1 MTSFVHAKADTRKS
15 GSASRRYLRTEAL
28 VTAVIGVGIILLI
41 GDRAYLQDL
50 AILAIAY
57 AFLAMGMYLP
67 LALGGQLS
75 LAYNAY
81 FAIGAYAV
89 ALTGG
94 LTPGVEQQ
102 LALWAS
108 IPAGIATAM
117 VTAAILGFATRRLS
131 GFHLAVATLMFGIA
145 VNTFLIHSDGITGG
159 PTGLGG
165 IPRLN
170 IFGWELGRTELVTI
184 GIVGV
189 WIVATLIAR
198 FRVSL
203 AGIALR
209 VQREAPAAA
218 ATSGVPAVALKMYA
232 LIAGAAIASLSG
244 ILFALMN
251 QFVLPESFGAK
262 VVFLVLFM
270 PILGGMSTPWGAVLG
285 AVLVVAFTFGFDF
298 FQGPGALT
306 FGVLALLVLLLA
318 PAGIIGLIV
327 QFVSWSKRRL
337 GWSAHSEEG
346 AP

>member
-1 MTSFVHAKADTRKS
+1 MTSFVHAKVDFREGANT
-15 GSASRRYLRTEAL
+15 SRRYLRIEAL
-28 VTAVIGVGIILLI
+28 VTAVIGLALIFLI

-57 AFLAMGMYLP
+57 AFLSMGMYLP

-81 FAIGAYAV
+81 FAIGAYTV
-89 ALTGG
+89 ALTSFV
-94 LTPGVEQQ
+94 TPGPMQQ
-102 LALWAS
+102 LVLWGA
-108 IPAGIATAM
+108 IPAGVIISMATAA
-117 VTAAILGFATRRLS
+117 VLGLATRRLS

-145 VNTFLIHSDGITGG
+145 VHTFLIHNDKMGG
-159 PTGLGG
+159 PMGLGG

-170 IFGWELGRTELVTI
+170 LFGWELGRAELVTI
-184 GIVGV
+184 GVVSV
-189 WIVATLIAR
+189 WLVATLIAR

-218 ATSGVPAVALKMYA
+218 ATSGVSPVALKMYA
-232 LIAGAAIASLSG
+232 LVAGAAIASLSG

-251 QFVLPESFGAK
+251 QFVLPESFGPK

-306 FGVLALLVLLLA
+306 FGILALLVLLLA
-318 PAGIIGLIV
+318 PSGIIGLTV
-327 QFVSWSKRRL
+327 QAAGGIKRLLSRSNHA
-337 GWSAHSEEG
+337 GGGGHE
-346 AP
+346 